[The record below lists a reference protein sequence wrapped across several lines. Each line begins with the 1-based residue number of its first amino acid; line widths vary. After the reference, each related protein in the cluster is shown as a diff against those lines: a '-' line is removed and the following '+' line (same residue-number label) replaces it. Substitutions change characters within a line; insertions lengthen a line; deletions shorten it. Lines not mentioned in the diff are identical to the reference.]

1 MQQLQRITT
10 EYIDTEDRFRL
21 TGISDSGET
30 MSFWL
35 TQRLLIPLLKAC
47 IDWMEHHSP
56 DVAKKTTDRQSR
68 DSALSLAHQ
77 SAKQQLPEEKTVVA
91 NSNSPNL
98 LVKEIDI
105 KLGTEGIELII
116 KENGEGF
123 ALSLNAN
130 RLRQWM
136 AIIYALWLN
145 AKWPDSHWPEW
156 IKNQDAGTVT
166 SEFVH

>member
-1 MQQLQRITT
+1 MQHLQRITT

-21 TGISDSGET
+21 TGISDKDAI

-47 IDWMEHHSP
+47 IDWMENHSP

-105 KLGTEGIELII
+105 KLGKAGIELII
-116 KENGEGF
+116 KENEESF
-123 ALSLNAN
+123 SLALNAN
-130 RLRQWM
+130 HLRQWM
-136 AIIYALWLN
+136 AIIYPLWLN
-145 AKWPDSHWPEW
+145 AKWPDSHWPDW
-156 IKNQDAGTVT
+156 IRNQEMVPVT
-166 SEFVH
+166 SESVH